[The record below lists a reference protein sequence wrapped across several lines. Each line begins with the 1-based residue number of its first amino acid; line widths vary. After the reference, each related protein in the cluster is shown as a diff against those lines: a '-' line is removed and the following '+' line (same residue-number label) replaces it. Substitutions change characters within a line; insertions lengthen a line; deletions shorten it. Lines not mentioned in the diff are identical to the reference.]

1 MRAKLPLGRAKIAYG
16 HDIFMASLS
25 LPLPCGCAWARPSI
39 PSPPNSVIQSTDLF
53 AVVAACVFW
62 PMGLY
67 RGIWRYASMNDLIQ
81 ITKAVSLAVLIFVPI
96 LFVTSRAEF
105 LPRSLPIINWF
116 VLMALLGGPRFIY
129 RLIKDRHFSLTADPT
144 GKPGIPV
151 LLVGAGDEAEAFIR
165 DLHRQPGAAYRVVG
179 ILDEKGRRVGQ
190 HIRNVPVLGK
200 PEDLTSVMRRLAL
213 RAERPQRMIV
223 TRHGLDPA
231 FMRSLLDL
239 AETHGMSMARLPR
252 LTELHSGIGDAIEV
266 KPVAV
271 EDLLGRPQ
279 AVLDR
284 PAMEEL
290 VKGSRVLITGAGGTI
305 GSELVRQIAAL
316 APSRLDLVDNSEFN
330 LYSIDLEIGEK
341 TDGPEH
347 VPHLADV
354 RDETAMRSVF
364 ADARPELVF
373 HAAALK
379 HVPIVETHVAEG
391 VLTNVGGSRIVADLC
406 RETGARKMVL
416 ISTDKAVNPTSAM
429 GATKRVAESYCQA
442 LDRAR
447 GEGDCQFI
455 TVRFG
460 NVLGSTGSVVP
471 LFERQLASGGP
482 LTVTHRDITR
492 YFMTTREAVELVLQ
506 ASTLGAGEPGGIF
519 VLDMGEPVRIVDL
532 AEQMIRLAGKRP
544 YEDVEIEFVGLRSG
558 EKLYEELF
566 HDSESLA
573 PTDNASIQL
582 ATPRVADREVLEH
595 AIDEL
600 WQAARDGNNAACR
613 DQLGQLVPEFQS
625 DPSTSQPIA
634 AK

>member
-1 MRAKLPLGRAKIAYG
+1 
-16 HDIFMASLS
+16 
-25 LPLPCGCAWARPSI
+25 
-39 PSPPNSVIQSTDLF
+39 
-53 AVVAACVFW
+53 
-62 PMGLY
+62 
-67 RGIWRYASMNDLIQ
+67 
-81 ITKAVSLAVLIFVPI
+81 
-96 LFVTSRAEF
+96 
-105 LPRSLPIINWF
+105 
-116 VLMALLGGPRFIY
+116 
-129 RLIKDRHFSLTADPT
+129 
-144 GKPGIPV
+144 
-151 LLVGAGDEAEAFIR
+151 
-165 DLHRQPGAAYRVVG
+165 
-179 ILDEKGRRVGQ
+179 
-190 HIRNVPVLGK
+190 
-200 PEDLTSVMRRLAL
+200 
-213 RAERPQRMIV
+213 
-223 TRHGLDPA
+223 
-231 FMRSLLDL
+231 
-239 AETHGMSMARLPR
+239 
-252 LTELHSGIGDAIEV
+252 
-266 KPVAV
+266 
-271 EDLLGRPQ
+271 
-279 AVLDR
+279 
-284 PAMEEL
+284 
-290 VKGSRVLITGAGGTI
+290 
-305 GSELVRQIAAL
+305 
-316 APSRLDLVDNSEFN
+316 
-330 LYSIDLEIGEK
+330 
-341 TDGPEH
+341 
-347 VPHLADV
+347 
-354 RDETAMRSVF
+354 
-364 ADARPELVF
+364 
-373 HAAALK
+373 
-379 HVPIVETHVAEG
+379 
-391 VLTNVGGSRIVADLC
+391 
-406 RETGARKMVL
+406 MVL